1 MHERVMPE
9 TAKLIVFFLV
19 RENLAVTYMS
29 EKFIYKLNILM
40 YIRQIQFC
48 RMQGKDLIQKKNKL
62 LTA

>member
-1 MHERVMPE
+1 MPE

-48 RMQGKDLIQKKNKL
+48 RM
-62 LTA
+62 